1 MQKILTCLL
10 AAIVIS
16 ACQHTKT
23 EKTTQVRFDKDT
35 LNLGIIKKNDFAR
48 LEFYFKNTG
57 TEDLHI
63 VNVGAEC
70 GCTKPEFEEKAV
82 KPGDSSAIFAVYSS
96 KKDSGRVLRSLVLE
110 ANTVP
115 KLKVLYFTAE
125 VQ

>member
-1 MQKILTCLL
+1 MQKILPCLF
-10 AAIVIS
+10 AVIIMG
-16 ACQHTKT
+16 ACKHTKT
-23 EKTTQVRFDKDT
+23 EKITHVRFDKDT
-35 LNLGIIKKNDFAR
+35 LNLGIVKKDDFTR

-57 TEDLHI
+57 TEDLLI

-96 KKDSGRVLRSLVLE
+96 KKDSGHVLRSLVME
-110 ANTVP
+110 ANTAP

>member
-1 MQKILTCLL
+1 MQKILPCLL
-10 AAIVIS
+10 AAIVMS

-23 EKTTQVRFDKDT
+23 EKITQLRFDKDT
-35 LNLGIIKKNDFAR
+35 LNLGIVKKNDFAR

-82 KPGDSSAIFAVYSS
+82 KPGDSSAIFATYSS
-96 KKDSGRVLRSLVLE
+96 KKDSGHVLRSLVLE
-110 ANTVP
+110 ANTAP